1 MEDNNTADYE
11 YSFIKN
17 PPTKKPSKAEIDKRK
32 EGQYNSNKSARW
44 DKSQKKFID
53 KNDYEA
59 PNKNKGKS
67 KAEQAMIDKRKEGQY
82 NSDKSARWDKSKQK
96 FIDKNDYEAP
106 NKNKGKSKAEQAM
119 IENRTQGQRNEKGTA
134 VWNEKLGKFIPNY
147 MKVLP
152 DGTLTKRQEGELNKD
167 GTSVWTYDKDG
178 KGTNGWK
185 KLDGG
190 GSGSGGGGGSSN
202 FKYTGGIGELSK
214 DGYKVNMGNGKWET
228 VSFTLDGREYEN
240 PLTGKLVT
248 IPGVISLDKKTVF
261 NGTTWEPV
269 KLSSDGK
276 KYLNPVTNKYAPVE
290 LVRTDKF
297 GRDWQW
303 NLFDDSWMGFANE

>member
-44 DKSQKKFID
+44 DKSQKKFVD

-67 KAEQAMIDKRKEGQY
+67 KAEQAMID
-82 NSDKSARWDKSKQK
+82 
-96 FIDKNDYEAP
+96 
-106 NKNKGKSKAEQAM
+106 
-119 IENRTQGQRNEKGTA
+119 NRTQGQRNEKGTA

-185 KLDGG
+185 KLDG
-190 GSGSGGGGGSSN
+190 GSGGGGGSSN